1 MSLTDFILSFW
12 KHKKI
17 LIFILFLSVIFSIL
31 LESFILKKSKIDIEL
46 RNKDLINFQIYPS
59 GMTTLSFFREKG
71 EKYSIAHDYMVNVT
85 FYEQYF
91 EKIFRSYENLYN
103 FSKLNA
109 EKYDFYNYIKK
120 NKTRVI
126 KLPQGLSDLNFSYR
140 IILPS
145 DVKNYDFFKEYFF
158 YSADISWE
166 SFKNNVLK
174 IEQRKISSISHNIKK
189 LETLLK
195 KIENS
200 DLEFKDSETFMKIY
214 VKIDL
219 LKAQKI
225 NVLKQIDHLTNLNI
239 KSVFEE
245 QIFDTPKIEILNQQY
260 YNYGKFILP
269 AIFSLIVYLI
279 FILIR
284 FVNTD
289 NKN

>member
-31 LESFILKKSKIDIEL
+31 LESFILKKSKIDIQL

-59 GMTTLSFFREKG
+59 GMTTLSFFSEKS
-71 EKYSIAHDYMVNVT
+71 EKYSISHDYMVEVT
-85 FYEQYF
+85 FYEQF
-91 EKIFRSYENLYN
+91 FDKIFRSYENLYN
-103 FSKLNA
+103 FSKLNG

-120 NKTRVI
+120 NKTRVT
-126 KLPQGLSDLNFSYR
+126 KLEESTEKNFSYR

-145 DVKNYDFFKEYFF
+145 DVKNYNFFKEYFF

-166 SFKNNVLK
+166 SFKKYVLK
-174 IEQRKISSISHNIKK
+174 IEQKKISSISHNIKK

-219 LKAQKI
+219 LKTEKI
-225 NVLKQIDHLTNLNI
+225 NVLQHIDHLTNLNI
-239 KSVFEE
+239 KSVFED
-245 QIFDTPKIEILNQQY
+245 QIFDQPKIEILNQRY

-269 AIFSLIVYLI
+269 TIFSLIIYII